1 LRTGT
6 TESDRRICCQCAKP
20 NAGMEIPARSLVGNP
35 AKIVKTFEREQ
46 VSDAPYAFG
55 PRR

>member
-1 LRTGT
+1 
-6 TESDRRICCQCAKP
+6 
-20 NAGMEIPARSLVGNP
+20 MEIPARSLVAGNP